1 MKKRESGNIMAYQVI
16 DLTCPGCGAKLS
28 IDQKRCEY
36 CDSPVLISSFNTVYS
51 MPAAVSSKYLNAYN
65 ETLANSPDAYKV
77 HSAAGMCHLK
87 LKRYAKA
94 LESFEKAIDANIDNS
109 ETYFYAAVCLLDGKK
124 AFMQQRSTI
133 DKVLTFINAAILLEP
148 RGIYYYFLAYI
159 KYDYF
164 ERKYLNTTPN
174 YKSCLNT
181 ALDYGVSVHDKQM
194 LFDILGV
201 AAPSCL

>member
-1 MKKRESGNIMAYQVI
+1 MAYQVM
-16 DLTCPGCGAKLS
+16 DLTCPGCGMGVA
-28 IDQKRCEY
+28 IDQKFCEY
-36 CDSPVLISSFNTVYS
+36 CGKPIMISSFNSVYS
-51 MPAAVSSKYLNAYN
+51 MTAADSAKYLNSYSKALEN
-65 ETLANSPDAYKV
+65 APEAYKL

-87 LKRYAKA
+87 LKRYDKA

-133 DKVLTFINAAILLEP
+133 DKVLTYINAAIMLEP
-148 RGIYYYFLAYI
+148 RGIYYYFLTYI

-174 YKSCLNT
+174 YKSCL
-181 ALDYGVSVHDKQM
+181 AMAAEQGVSVHDRNM

-201 AAPSCL
+201 AAPSFM